1 MHAENFVVDDS
12 CQRQIVEYF
21 SAVSP
26 DIDWTVLAQALV
38 VEAINLSDLSALVV
52 ASDQRDAFWVADL
65 QGEQKQKCLNRVV
78 ASVNEI
84 AHKQV
89 VRIGAFS
96 SDLEKFH

>member
-26 DIDWTVLAQALV
+26 DIDWTVLAKALV
-38 VEAINLSDLSALVV
+38 VKAIDLSNLSALVV

-65 QGEQKQKCLNRVV
+65 QGQQKQERLHRVV

-84 AHKQV
+84 THKQV
-89 VRIGAFS
+89 VRIGTFS
-96 SDLEKFH
+96 TDLEKFH